1 MNLKKIIREEIDD
14 IKWVEDVKPKPTH
27 KTPEW
32 KELKSGDMVK
42 VVDPDSLAY
51 GQNLTV
57 HKLMHDV
64 GYENKGGAFTTVEY
78 DTLYFAGDEVEWLS
92 TYDWMGLDESDEMDW
107 IREIPA
113 GFELKQNRRY
123 IIDCC
128 ETGYDENIF
137 LNKFIEL
144 FGDIPPY
151 NKYLNIAGTSPPSS
165 LVNWFNNG
173 YIKEQNHRVSLLLKM
188 PGMPRH
194 SEIGG
199 WLRCVDKKYGLITI
213 RITPQHFFNGVIDW
227 DSDI

>member
-42 VVDPDSLAY
+42 VVDPDS
-51 GQNLTV
+51 QV
-57 HKLMHDV
+57 K
-64 GYENKGGAFTTVEY
+64 
-78 DTLYFAGDEVEWLS
+78 WLS

-113 GFELKQNRRY
+113 GFELKQNQRY

-151 NKYLNIAGTSPPSS
+151 NKYLNIVGTSPPSL

-173 YIKEQNHRVSLLLKM
+173 YIKKQNHRVNLLLKM
-188 PGMPRH
+188 PSMPRPLM
-194 SEIGG
+194 ELGG
-199 WLRCVDKKYGLITI
+199 WLGCEDEEDGFKTI
-213 RITPQHFFNGVIDW
+213 RITPQDFLNSVIDW
-227 DSDI
+227 GSDI